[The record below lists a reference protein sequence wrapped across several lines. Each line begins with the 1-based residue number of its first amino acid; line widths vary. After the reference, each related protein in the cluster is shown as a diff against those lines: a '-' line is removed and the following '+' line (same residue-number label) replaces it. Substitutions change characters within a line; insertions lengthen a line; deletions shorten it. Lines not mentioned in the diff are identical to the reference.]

1 MMDVV
6 EIYDTTLRDGTQA
19 RDFNLTSHD
28 KVAIAKRL
36 DAFGITFIE
45 GGWPGSNPKDVTF
58 FERMK
63 DIPLVHAKLAA
74 FGSTCR
80 KGTEPEAD
88 ANLAA
93 IIETRT
99 EVVAIFGKAWTLH
112 VTEALGATLDQNLG
126 MIRDSIAFLKGHGK
140 TVIFDAEHFFD
151 GYRADPTYA
160 LATLDAASD
169 GGADRLVLC
178 DTNGGSLP
186 AAIAERV
193 GEVRTRFAIPVG
205 IHTHNDS
212 ELAVANSL
220 AAVEAGAS
228 HVQGTI
234 NGYGER
240 CGNANLVSVLAN
252 LVLKAGHPQPQR
264 LEHLRELSRYIDER
278 ANLEPNARAAY
289 VGDTAFAHK
298 GGVHVSAVSKRSETY
313 EHVPPEQ
320 VGNQRRILL
329 SDLSGRANVLAKAA
343 EYGDG
348 VAHEDPS
355 TPAVVDRLKELE
367 NRGYAF
373 EGAEASFQLMAKKVR
388 GDYRPFFI
396 LHGYTVMID
405 KRDTDREPRCEA
417 NIRVEVG
424 GRFEHTASAGDG
436 PVNALDRA
444 LGKALARF
452 YPTLAEMV
460 LMDYKV
466 RVLSGPETGT
476 ASLIRVQVE
485 VTDGSQTW
493 STVGA
498 STNII
503 DASYEALID
512 AIEYKLVLDQ
522 VDRHTATEESA
533 LGSAGETTKSA

>member
-1 MMDVV
+1 MS
-6 EIYDTTLRDGTQA
+6 TFR
-19 RDFNLTSHD
+19 RN
-28 KVAIAKRL
+28 RW
-36 DAFGITFIE
+36 GIR
-45 GGWPGSNPKDVTF
+45 GGYCCPISPG
-58 FERMK
+58 
-63 DIPLVHAKLAA
+63 
-74 FGSTCR
+74 G
-80 KGTEPEAD
+80 
-88 ANLAA
+88 
-93 IIETRT
+93 
-99 EVVAIFGKAWTLH
+99 
-112 VTEALGATLDQNLG
+112 
-126 MIRDSIAFLKGHGK
+126 
-140 TVIFDAEHFFD
+140 
-151 GYRADPTYA
+151 
-160 LATLDAASD
+160 
-169 GGADRLVLC
+169 
-178 DTNGGSLP
+178 
-186 AAIAERV
+186 
-193 GEVRTRFAIPVG
+193 
-205 IHTHNDS
+205 
-212 ELAVANSL
+212 
-220 AAVEAGAS
+220 
-228 HVQGTI
+228 
-234 NGYGER
+234 
-240 CGNANLVSVLAN
+240 
-252 LVLKAGHPQPQR
+252 
-264 LEHLRELSRYIDER
+264 
-278 ANLEPNARAAY
+278 
-289 VGDTAFAHK
+289 
-298 GGVHVSAVSKRSETY
+298 
-313 EHVPPEQ
+313 
-320 VGNQRRILL
+320 
-329 SDLSGRANVLAKAA
+329 ANVLAKAA

-424 GRFEHTASAGDG
+424 GRFEHTVSAGDG

-522 VDRHTATEESA
+522 VDRAH
-533 LGSAGETTKSA
+533 GDGGIGAGGVRAKPRKVHRFSLCFIAKGHPPPSFQSDPMVLRSNQNRGPVVGLRRYCFGLASH